1 MTAKELQQLILQ
13 GESETLEFKKSS
25 SLLREG
31 IETLC
36 AFANKRGG
44 QLIFG
49 IKDNG
54 IISGQHVTDDTLK
67 NIANSVKLN
76 TDPKLYPSIEKIYVE
91 GGACV
96 LVTIEESPLKPHLA
110 YGRPY
115 LRLGPSNQ
123 RLDRD
128 RYEYLLQQRMNGYGF
143 DYTVNSGAGLEDI
156 DTDILYEFLETA
168 NSIRDMNE
176 NVLLPPELILQKM
189 DLVEINGSR
198 IGVKNAAIM
207 LFGKSPQ
214 KFFESY
220 YEVKCGKFPDN
231 TNYEEILNEQEF
243 KGNLIRNFHSALNF
257 LLESIEKNSRKDGV
271 LRKERYEFPVSV
283 LREAL
288 VNMLV
293 HRDYRQGIKSTI
305 EIRPSHILFYNP
317 AQLFGPTI
325 TIERLKTLH
334 PSRPGNKLIA
344 KVFYMM
350 GLFENWGGGTLNI
363 VRDTCRCGKP
373 EPEFAFEGG
382 MFSLTLPR

>member
-1 MTAKELQQLILQ
+1 MTDE
-13 GESETLEFKKSS
+13 
-25 SLLREG
+25 
-31 IETLC
+31 
-36 AFANKRGG
+36 
-44 QLIFG
+44 
-49 IKDNG
+49 
-54 IISGQHVTDDTLK
+54 
-67 NIANSVKLN
+67 
-76 TDPKLYPSIEKIYVE
+76 
-91 GGACV
+91 
-96 LVTIEESPLKPHLA
+96 
-110 YGRPY
+110 
-115 LRLGPSNQ
+115 
-123 RLDRD
+123 
-128 RYEYLLQQRMNGYGF
+128 
-143 DYTVNSGAGLEDI
+143 
-156 DTDILYEFLETA
+156 
-168 NSIRDMNE
+168 
-176 NVLLPPELILQKM
+176 
-189 DLVEINGSR
+189 
-198 IGVKNAAIM
+198 
-207 LFGKSPQ
+207 
-214 KFFESY
+214 
-220 YEVKCGKFPDN
+220 DN

-334 PSRPGNKLIA
+334 PSCPGNKLIA